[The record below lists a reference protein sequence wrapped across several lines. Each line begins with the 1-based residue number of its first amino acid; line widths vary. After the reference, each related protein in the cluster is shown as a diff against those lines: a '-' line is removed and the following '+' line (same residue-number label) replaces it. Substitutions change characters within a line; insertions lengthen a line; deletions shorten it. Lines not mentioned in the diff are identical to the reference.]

1 MHSDWNAVVYPPVK
15 PRGFHP
21 LEHLSQL
28 LDVVEID
35 CSFHRPLR
43 PELSKLWIGK
53 VAHNPKFM
61 FTALLGRAFTYDRNL
76 DADAVRSFNDGLR
89 PLRASGKLG
98 CLLMRFP
105 WSFRFTR
112 ENRDFLIEL
121 RRSFHEFPL
130 VAEMR
135 HASWM
140 LDEALGTLMDYRI
153 GFCNVDQPDGVRAM
167 PPDAIITSPVSYVR
181 LLGRNGGDWTAEETA
196 ADYLYTPRELGCWQ
210 TRIERL
216 RAHSSATFVVTAN
229 HSGGKAVVNALQ
241 LKSMLQET
249 TAPPRRRPSLPPRR
263 ENLVPMLLRA

>member
-1 MHSDWNAVVYPPVK
+1 
-15 PRGFHP
+15 
-21 LEHLSQL
+21 
-28 LDVVEID
+28 
-35 CSFHRPLR
+35 
-43 PELSKLWIGK
+43 
-53 VAHNPKFM
+53 
-61 FTALLGRAFTYDRNL
+61 
-76 DADAVRSFNDGLR
+76 
-89 PLRASGKLG
+89 
-98 CLLMRFP
+98 
-105 WSFRFTR
+105 
-112 ENRDFLIEL
+112 
-121 RRSFHEFPL
+121 
-130 VAEMR
+130 MR

-153 GFCNVDQPDGVRAM
+153 GFCNVDQPDGVGAM
-167 PPDAIITSPVSYVR
+167 PADAIITSPVSYVR